1 MVAPQNTSVQ
11 SNIVN
16 INTANSTQLQQLRG
30 VGPAT
35 ADKIIEYRKEY
46 GQFKSI
52 EDIMNVS
59 GIGENFENLK
69 NFITV
74 E

>member
-1 MVAPQNTSVQ
+1 
-11 SNIVN
+11 
-16 INTANSTQLQQLRG
+16 LRG

-59 GIGENFENLK
+59 GIGEKTFENLK